1 MKMNEPARMPSTPKS
16 VPARTPASSAASTPA
31 STPLGIICGGGAVP
45 FAVAEAVMHRGRR
58 VVLFALRGW
67 GDLDAVG
74 GYPHH
79 WIALGQFDRF
89 CRLARA
95 EGCRDIV
102 LVGTLVRPALR
113 ELRLDW
119 GTVTRLPR
127 IIRSLRGGD
136 DHLLSGIASIL
147 ESDGFRLIGAH
158 EVAPEITAPPGL
170 LGRHRPDAGTEG
182 DIDRGFA
189 LLNAIG
195 PFDVGQ
201 AVVVA
206 GGHVVAVEAAEGT
219 DGMLERVAALRER
232 GRIRLR
238 ARAGVLVKAPK
249 VGQDRRFDLP
259 SIGPDTVARA
269 AAAALAGI
277 AVVAGATILAEPQR
291 MIEAADRAGLFVLA
305 RPEDEGGR

>member
-1 MKMNEPARMPSTPKS
+1 MATKMTEPARLASTLER
-16 VPARTPASSAASTPA
+16 VPASTPM
-31 STPLGIICGGGAVP
+31 SGPLGIICGGGAVP
-45 FAVAEAVMHRGRR
+45 IAVAEAVARRGRQ

-67 GDLDAVG
+67 GDTHAVDR
-74 GYPHH
+74 YPHH

-113 ELRLDW
+113 DVRLDW
-119 GTVTRLPR
+119 GTVMRLPK

-136 DHLLSGIASIL
+136 DHLLSGIARIL

-158 EVAPEITAPPGL
+158 EIAPEITAPPGL
-170 LGRHRPDAGTEG
+170 LGRHRPDAGTEE

-189 LLNAIG
+189 VLRAIG

-206 GGHVVAVEAAEGT
+206 GGHVLAVEAAEGT

-232 GRIRLR
+232 GRIGSG
-238 ARAGVLVKAPK
+238 AGVLVKAPK
-249 VGQDRRFDLP
+249 SRQDRRFDLP
-259 SIGPDTVARA
+259 SIGPDTIARA
-269 AAAALAGI
+269 AAAGLAGV
-277 AVVAGATILAEPQR
+277 AVIAGATILAEPQR
-291 MIEAADRAGLFVLA
+291 MIAAADRAGLFALA
-305 RPEDEGGR
+305 RPEADAHR